1 VALWQRF
8 RVLRRRIPEGVEVS
22 LGAEGER
29 VEQALLLRTALR
41 DLPRAIG
48 PYRAAAGVIYRDDR
62 PVARAGAE
70 LAAELVDLLNRQ
82 AADDAAQ
89 PKRPRWATRS

>member
-1 VALWQRF
+1 M
-8 RVLRRRIPEGVEVS
+8 S

-29 VEQALLLRTALR
+29 VEQALLLRAALR
-41 DLPRAIG
+41 ELPHAIG
-48 PYRAAAGVIYRDDR
+48 PYRVADGVIYRDDR

-70 LAAELVDLLNRQ
+70 LAAELADLLNRQ
-82 AADDAAQ
+82 AADDASQ